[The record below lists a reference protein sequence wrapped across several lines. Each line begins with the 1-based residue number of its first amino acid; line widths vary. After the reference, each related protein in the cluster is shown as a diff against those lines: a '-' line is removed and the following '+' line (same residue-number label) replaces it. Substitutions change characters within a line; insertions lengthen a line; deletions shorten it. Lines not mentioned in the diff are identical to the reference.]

1 MSLIP
6 SFFGTGRSTNFSDP
20 FSHGCTKE
28 TTTTFIPYSHKDWKD
43 TQEEHVIKVDLQG
56 LKKEKVKVEIDGRVL
71 QISVEM
77 SREEEERNHS
87 RHHRMERSNSG
98 RRFLRRYRVPEN
110 AKVDEV
116 KASMENGVLT
126 VTFPKEE
133 IKKPVLITGWNS

>member
-28 TTTTFIPYSHKDWKD
+28 TTTAIPYSHKDWKESP
-43 TQEEHVIKVDLQG
+43 QEHVMKVDLPG
-56 LKKEKVKVEIDGRVL
+56 LKKEEVKVEIDGRVL
-71 QISVEM
+71 QISVEH

-87 RHHRMERSNSG
+87 KHHRMERSSSG

-110 AKVDEV
+110 ANVDQV
-116 KASMENGVLT
+116 KALMENGVLT

-133 IKKPVLITGWNS
+133 IKKPVLITGWT